1 MMPTAPHGLSPL
13 SDEEVQELED
23 FLMEDRDGAEAMMFD
38 TMDGYLHA
46 VAIAPTTLKPQQW
59 LPAIWG
65 HTEAQGM
72 MPAVQSLDQI
82 NRILELV
89 MRHFNGIIAGLE
101 DEPREIYPRWNVR
114 EFEGRVFDDAEGWAW
129 GFVQGVDLCRADWQ
143 PLLETAQGQ
152 AWYRPI
158 GLLGE
163 DDFGPE
169 QDELTRMPAQRAE
182 LSLRIPEAVLAMR
195 AHWLPLRHTVHERTV
210 AWALQAKVGRN
221 EPCPCGS
228 GNRSP
233 LQKPPA
239 LAFASSEPRWRNTSM
254 PIRRSR
260 SPATARPWACSLR
273 CAGPAPTT
281 CCA

>member
-1 MMPTAPHGLSPL
+1 MPTAPHGLSPL

-46 VAIAPTTLKPQQW
+46 VAIGPTTLKPQQW

-72 MPAVQSLDQI
+72 MPAVQSLDQL
-82 NRILELV
+82 NRILELF
-89 MRHFNGIIAGLE
+89 MRHFNSIIAGLE

-114 EFEGRVFDDAEGWAW
+114 EFEGREFDDAEGWAW

-143 PLLETAQGQ
+143 SLLETAQGQ

-163 DDFGPE
+163 DDFGSE
-169 QDELTRMPAQRAE
+169 QGELTRMPAQRAE
-182 LSLRIPEAVLAMR
+182 LSLRIPER
-195 AHWLPLRHTVHERTV
+195 P
-210 AWALQAKVGRN
+210 
-221 EPCPCGS
+221 GS
-228 GNRSP
+228 LGVSGFLCVRR
-233 LQKPPA
+233 
-239 LAFASSEPRWRNTSM
+239 FAGL
-254 PIRRSR
+254 I
-260 SPATARPWACSLR
+260 A
-273 CAGPAPTT
+273 
-281 CCA
+281 

>member
-1 MMPTAPHGLSPL
+1 MPAAPHGLSPL
-13 SDEEVQELED
+13 SDEEAQELED
-23 FLMEDRDGAEAMMFD
+23 FLMEDRDGAEALMFD

-46 VAIAPTTLKPQQW
+46 VAIGPTTLKPQQW

-72 MPAVQSLDQI
+72 MPAVQSLDQL

-114 EFEGRVFDDAEGWAW
+114 EFEGREFDDAEGWAW

-143 PLLETAQGQ
+143 SLLETAQGQ

-182 LSLRIPEAVLAMR
+182 LSLRIPEAVLGMHG
-195 AHWLPLRHTVHERTV
+195 HWLPLRHAVHERTV
-210 AWALQAKVGRN
+210 ARALRAKVSRN

-228 GNRSP
+228 G
-233 LQKPPA
+233 KKFKKCCGAPA
-239 LAFASSEPRWRNTSM
+239 DLH
-254 PIRRSR
+254 
-260 SPATARPWACSLR
+260 
-273 CAGPAPTT
+273 
-281 CCA
+281 